1 MSKAPD
7 RLPHLIAVAA
17 MSNNR
22 VIGSKGTLPW
32 HFPEDLKFFKNLTSG
47 HPVLMGRK
55 TYESIGRPLPNRQ
68 NIILSKTMNQPALG
82 TDLYKSIDD
91 FIADFK
97 DHSDP
102 IFIIGGAQIYSTLM
116 NMTREIYLTHI
127 HMDYDGDAK
136 FPSFETE
143 FTLDKKELVND
154 QFEICHYLRS

>member
-1 MSKAPD
+1 MINTPES
-7 RLPHLIAVAA
+7 LPHLIAVAA
-17 MSNNR
+17 MTNNR
-22 VIGSKGTLPW
+22 IIGANGSLPW

-47 HPVLMGRK
+47 HSVLMGRK

-97 DHSDP
+97 GHSDP

-116 NMTREIYLTHI
+116 NMTREIFLTHI
-127 HMDYDGDAK
+127 YEDYDGDAK
-136 FPSFETE
+136 FPPFEME
-143 FTLDKKELVND
+143 FALNKKELVND
-154 QFEICHYLRS
+154 QFEICHYIRS

>member
-1 MSKAPD
+1 MSNTPES
-7 RLPHLIAVAA
+7 LPHLIAVAA

-22 VIGSKGTLPW
+22 IIGANGSLPW

-47 HPVLMGRK
+47 HSVLMGRK

-97 DHSDP
+97 GHSDP

-116 NMTREIYLTHI
+116 NMTREIFLTHI
-127 HMDYDGDAK
+127 YEDYDGDAK
-136 FPSFETE
+136 FPPFEME
-143 FTLDKKELVND
+143 FALNKKELVND
-154 QFEICHYLRS
+154 QFEICHYIRS